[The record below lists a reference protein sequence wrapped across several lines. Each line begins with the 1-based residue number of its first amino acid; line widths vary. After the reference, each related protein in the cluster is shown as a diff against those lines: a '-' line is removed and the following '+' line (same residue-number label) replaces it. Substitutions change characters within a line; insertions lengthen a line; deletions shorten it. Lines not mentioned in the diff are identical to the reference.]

1 VSLSYTVTV
10 ALALWQQTS
19 LDTMHFQFPNE
30 CVQCLILLSCRA
42 RGRMSGPAGRQKA
55 KLGCD
60 GYPVDVRTRGMY
72 PVSPYGGHV
81 QPWASDAMIQKFVGC
96 SRPRS
101 AAYFRFNG
109 RFVDE
114 PGSAVFLSLFFHRR
128 WGDGGGGHWL
138 VRMKYRPA
146 GLSLCL
152 PLLIFPCTI
161 KKVQKFSS
169 GTGLPR

>member
-1 VSLSYTVTV
+1 
-10 ALALWQQTS
+10 
-19 LDTMHFQFPNE
+19 MHFQFPNE
-30 CVQCLILLSCRA
+30 CVQCLIMLSCRV
-42 RGRMSGPAGRQKA
+42 RGRTSGPAGRQKA

-96 SRPRS
+96 FRRRS

-128 WGDGGGGHWL
+128 WGGWWRWALVSQDG
-138 VRMKYRPA
+138 VAPSRMVSVSA
-146 GLSLCL
+146 SVNL
-152 PLLIFPCTI
+152 PLHHN
-161 KKVQKFSS
+161 VQNSS
-169 GTGLPR
+169 AGTGSPG